1 MIGEQT
7 QREELGC
14 VTISC
19 KVPAWVSD
27 LLNIIAKSRDAVV
40 NDLLKMCIMFLIET
54 AKLTTEPSPDMK
66 VLLNMIKM
74 DANWSRMFNYCN
86 NGELDVA
93 QCILVLQQNDG
104 KKPREGFG
112 LAMFNKPFMGECT
125 QILSKDLI
133 LERVVEL
140 VMGPDDYK
148 RLRDVGE
155 YLESGS
161 IRETLSRMID
171 YQLVI
176 NLDESDRGELPTF
189 GNFHD
194 FGNAIEYGNKAKQ
207 YKHRTPDS
215 LANSQQTIQFDPETD
230 AVLAAYE
237 AEGWEGEHIGEHVS
251 PEEIEDILGGK
262 PFGVEP

>member
-14 VTISC
+14 VTVAC

-74 DANWSRMFNYCN
+74 DANWSKMFNYCN
-86 NGELDVA
+86 KDELDVA
-93 QCILVLQQNDG
+93 QVILILQQSDG

-112 LAMFNKPFMGECT
+112 LAMFNKPFMGDCT
-125 QILSKDLI
+125 QILSKDII

-140 VMGPDDYK
+140 VMGPDTY
-148 RLRDVGE
+148 RQLREVGE
-155 YLESGS
+155 HMESGS

-171 YQLVI
+171 YQLII
-176 NLDESDRGELPTF
+176 NRDESDRNEMPTF

-194 FGNAIEYGNKAKQ
+194 FGKAIEYGNKSKQ

-215 LANSQQTIQFDPETD
+215 VANSRQQTIQFDDYDREVAD
-230 AVLAAYE
+230 YE
-237 AEGWEGEHIGEHVS
+237 AEEWEGCHREPVA
-251 PEEIEDILGGK
+251 PEDIEETLGGR
-262 PFGVEP
+262 PFGCEA